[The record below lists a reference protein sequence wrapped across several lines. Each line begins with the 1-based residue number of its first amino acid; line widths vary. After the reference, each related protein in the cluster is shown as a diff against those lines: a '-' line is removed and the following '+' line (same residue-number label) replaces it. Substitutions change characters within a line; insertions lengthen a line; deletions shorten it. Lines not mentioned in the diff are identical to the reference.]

1 MITSG
6 AGSRGIRL
14 PSLNSGYVMFCSP
27 PETSGDAQEFASRK
41 RPASGP
47 AGNLVRTGE
56 TALYGG
62 AVPGDLLDL
71 ILIALAAA
79 FAVAGYRQGFIVGVL
94 SFVGF
99 LGGAA
104 IGAVFSPAIARTL
117 VDGAASQ
124 ALVAIIVVFLAAMVG
139 QLVASLAGAA
149 VRSRVTWRPATFVD
163 AIGGAV
169 VSVISVL
176 LIAWLIGSAVVNAPF
191 PAVAGQVGNS
201 AVLRGVDR
209 FMPPG
214 AHVMFS
220 DFRRLLASGPYTQVF
235 GALGAENAPTVGPP
249 DPGVVNSAGL
259 RRARPSV
266 VKIVGM
272 APSCSRNLEGSGFVF
287 APQHVLTNAHVVAGV
302 QGRPTVILRR
312 HHYPAKVV
320 LYDPE
325 RDVAVL
331 YVPGL
336 RAPSLSFA
344 GQAGQGAN
352 AIVAGYP
359 MNRRFTAVPARIDN
373 EQSANSP
380 DIYQTHTVTRDIYQV
395 RAVVRPGNS
404 GGPLLA
410 PNGSVYGMVFAA
422 VDTPDTGYALTAGEV
437 AADVNQGR
445 TATGAVSTQ
454 ACDT

>member
-1 MITSG
+1 METPRD
-6 AGSRGIRL
+6 ALEFVSRER
-14 PSLNSGYVMFCSP
+14 PSRQAL
-27 PETSGDAQEFASRK
+27 
-41 RPASGP
+41 
-47 AGNLVRTGE
+47 GNLVRTGE
-56 TALYGG
+56 MALYGG

-104 IGAVFSPAIARTL
+104 VGAVFSPAIARAL
-117 VDGAASQ
+117 VSGPARQ
-124 ALVAIIVVFLAAMVG
+124 ALVAIIVVFLAAMIG

-191 PAVAGQVGNS
+191 PAVAGQVSNS

-209 FMPPG
+209 FMPQG

-235 GALGAENAPTVGPP
+235 GALGAGASPTVSPP
-249 DPGVVNSAGL
+249 DPGVVHAAGL
-259 RRARPSV
+259 KRARPSV
-266 VKIVGM
+266 VKIVGT

-287 APQHVLTNAHVVAGV
+287 ARQHVLTNAHVVAGV
-302 QGRPTVILRR
+302 RDGPTVVLRR
-312 HHYPAKVV
+312 HRYPATVV

-331 YVPGL
+331 YVPTLNAPAWPSRARPARGP
-336 RAPSLSFA
+336 APS
-344 GQAGQGAN
+344 
-352 AIVAGYP
+352 
-359 MNRRFTAVPARIDN
+359 
-373 EQSANSP
+373 SP
-380 DIYQTHTVTRDIYQV
+380 GTR
-395 RAVVRPGNS
+395 
-404 GGPLLA
+404 
-410 PNGSVYGMVFAA
+410 
-422 VDTPDTGYALTAGEV
+422 
-437 AADVNQGR
+437 
-445 TATGAVSTQ
+445 
-454 ACDT
+454 

>member
-1 MITSG
+1 MLWR
-6 AGSRGIRL
+6 RGIR
-14 PSLNSGYVMFCSP
+14 GRA
-27 PETSGDAQEFASRK
+27 GAGRWA
-41 RPASGP
+41 
-47 AGNLVRTGE
+47 AGNVVRAGE
-56 TALYGG
+56 MALYGG

-104 IGAVFSPAIARTL
+104 VGAVFSPAIARAL
-117 VDGAASQ
+117 VSGPARQ

-149 VRSRVTWRPATFVD
+149 VRSRVTWRPA
-163 AIGGAV
+163 
-169 VSVISVL
+169 
-176 LIAWLIGSAVVNAPF
+176 AVVNAPF
-191 PAVAGQVGNS
+191 PAVAGQVSNS

-235 GALGAENAPTVGPP
+235 GALGAENSPTVPPP

-272 APSCSRNLEGSGFVF
+272 APACSRNLEGSGFVF
-287 APQHVLTNAHVVAGV
+287 ARQRMLTNAHVVAGV
-302 QGRPTVILRR
+302 RDGPTVMLR
-312 HHYPAKVV
+312 HHRYPAKVV

-336 RAPSLSFA
+336 R
-344 GQAGQGAN
+344 
-352 AIVAGYP
+352 
-359 MNRRFTAVPARIDN
+359 
-373 EQSANSP
+373 
-380 DIYQTHTVTRDIYQV
+380 
-395 RAVVRPGNS
+395 
-404 GGPLLA
+404 
-410 PNGSVYGMVFAA
+410 
-422 VDTPDTGYALTAGEV
+422 
-437 AADVNQGR
+437 
-445 TATGAVSTQ
+445 
-454 ACDT
+454 